1 MSSFFNF
8 KPKKNKI
15 FKIENS
21 NAPIPKK
28 YNKQNKLDFS
38 INKNV
43 EVFKD
48 LLHFPECSDLVFRFF
63 DITINKEK
71 INALILF
78 YDGLSDSEMINVS
91 LLRQLMREINIEN
104 SNPKSVLKSKNALN
118 VKDILLGKM
127 LSENQVSFA
136 TSYEEIID
144 GILHGNCAIIIDGL
158 DISFVCD
165 TKAIPGRTVGK
176 AENEM
181 TLKGP
186 NEAFI
191 EGFRTDTALIR
202 KYVKDENLIFETLQ
216 VGNRSKTNCA
226 IAYISDITNDSLIEE
241 VKRRLKGIDVDYL
254 LDAGQVEQL
263 IEDKTFMV
271 EPLILST
278 ERPDKVASNLTE
290 GRVAIIVEGSPD
302 VLIVPT
308 IYTDFLRSSEDSYVR
323 YPYTLLLRFFR
334 IPAVI
339 FSVLLPGLYIA
350 ITTFHQEMIPTDLL
364 FSISGAREKV
374 PFSMLIELLIMEVAF
389 EIIREA
395 SIRTPAPVGP
405 TLGIVGTLIL
415 GQAIVSA
422 NIVSPILVIIVALTG
437 ISTFAVP
444 NFALNYC
451 YRILRFIYIFLR
463 SLGRLFGNCNRT
475 FYKSLYALNCK
486 FIWRAIF
493 NALCSTKKFSCRRRF
508 FFTSN
513 LETREST
520 FLFESKRTEKRAKN
534 LNEMEKIRRIAYE

>member
-1 MSSFFNF
+1 MSAFFHF
-8 KPKKNKI
+8 EPKKNKI
-15 FKIENS
+15 FQIENS
-21 NAPIPKK
+21 VGPIPKK
-28 YNKQNKLDFS
+28 YNKKNKLDFS
-38 INKNV
+38 LSKNV

-48 LLHFPECSDLVFRFF
+48 LLHFPECSDLIFRFF
-63 DITINKEK
+63 DITINSEK
-71 INALILF
+71 INALIMF
-78 YDGLSDSEMINVS
+78 YDGLSNSEMINTS
-91 LLRQLMREINIEN
+91 LLRQLMRGINIE
-104 SNPKSVLKSKNALN
+104 SSSPKSILKSKNVLN
-118 VKDILLGKM
+118 VKDILLGNM
-127 LSENQVSFA
+127 LTENQVSFA
-136 TSYEEIID
+136 DSYEDVID
-144 GILHGNCAIIIDGL
+144 GILHGSCALIIDGL

-165 TKAIPGRTVGK
+165 TKNVPGRAVGK

-186 NEAFI
+186 NEAFV

-202 KYVKDENLIFETLQ
+202 KYVKDENLIFETIQ
-216 VGNRSKTNCA
+216 IGSKSKTNCA
-226 IAYISDITNDSLIEE
+226 IAYISDITNDSLINE
-241 VKRRLKGIDVDYL
+241 VKRRLERIDVNYL
-254 LDAGQVEQL
+254 LDSGQIEQL

-271 EPLILST
+271 EPLLLST

-374 PFSMLIELLIMEVAF
+374 PFSMLIELLIMEIAF

-463 SLGRLFGNCNRT
+463 CMGGLFRNCYWII
-475 FYKSLYALNCK
+475 YKSLHVINC
-486 FIWRAIF
+486 
-493 NALCSTKKFSCRRRF
+493 
-508 FFTSN
+508 
-513 LETREST
+513 
-520 FLFESKRTEKRAKN
+520 
-534 LNEMEKIRRIAYE
+534 